1 METSSNWAGNYLYQ
15 ARQIFQ
21 PETIEQLQE
30 VVRRSRKVKA
40 LGTRHSFND
49 IADSPEDLVSLKYFD
64 KILHLDREQ
73 KTVTVEAGVRYGE
86 LCRWLDREGFALHN
100 LASLPHI
107 SIAGACATGTHGSG
121 DSLGNLATIVSAMEI
136 MTADGEILT
145 LSRQTNG
152 EIFDGAVVALGGL
165 GIVTKLTLEV
175 CQAFEMQQDVYE
187 GLSLARLEGHF
198 DELTSCGYS
207 VSIFTD
213 WSSTTF
219 NQVWLKRQVLDSA
232 SLKAEP
238 ELFGA
243 RLATRRLHPIA
254 SISAENCTE
263 QMGICGPWYERL
275 PHFRMGFTPSSG
287 EELQSEYILPR
298 QYAVP
303 AFQEILA
310 IKEHITPH
318 LQISEI
324 RTIAADQLWM
334 SPSYRQDSVAIH
346 FTWKKDWEHV
356 RQVLPVLEDRLAK
369 FNARPHWGKLFTM
382 RADRLQ
388 PLYEKLTDFRQ
399 LLRRFDPEGKFRNA
413 FLERTVFGE
422 TGSS

>member
-1 METSSNWAGNYLYQ
+1 METYGNWAGNYFYQ
-15 ARQIFQ
+15 ANQIFQ
-21 PETIEQLQE
+21 PESIEQLQD
-30 VVRRSRKVKA
+30 VVRRSQKINA

-49 IADSPEDLVSLKYFD
+49 IADSPEKLVSLSHFD

-73 KTVTVEAGVRYGE
+73 KTVTLEAGVRYGE

-121 DSLGNLATIVSAMEI
+121 NNLGNLATIVSAMEI
-136 MTADGEILT
+136 VTADGELLT
-145 LSRQTNG
+145 LSREWDG
-152 EIFDGAVVALGGL
+152 EIFDGTVVALGGL
-165 GIVTKLTLEV
+165 GAVTKLTLDV
-175 CQAFEMQQDVYE
+175 CPAFQMQQDVYE
-187 GLSLARLEGHF
+187 GLPLARLEGHF
-198 DELTSCGYS
+198 DELTSLGYS

-219 NQVWLKRQVLDSA
+219 NQVWLKRRVTDGA
-232 SLKAEP
+232 SLQTEL

-243 RLATRRLHPIA
+243 KLATRHLHPIA
-254 SISAENCTE
+254 SLSAENCTE

-298 QYAVP
+298 RHAIP

-310 IKEHITPH
+310 LQDLITPH

-324 RTIAADQLWM
+324 RTIAADNLWM
-334 SPSYRQDSVAIH
+334 SPCYRQDSVAIH
-346 FTWKKDWEHV
+346 FTWKKDWESV
-356 RQVLPVLEDRLAK
+356 RQILPLLEDRLAK
-369 FNARPHWGKLFTM
+369 FRARPHWGKLFTM
-382 RADRLQ
+382 QPDRLQ
-388 PLYEKLTDFRQ
+388 SLYGKLSDFRQ
-399 LLRRFDPEGKFRNA
+399 LLKRFDPQGKFRND
-413 FLERTVFGE
+413 FLDRTIF
-422 TGSS
+422 